1 MMKRFFARATKKH
14 TEVNPFFALLIILV
28 IATIFSNI
36 IPSGMYE
43 RLSVDGRMVVDPDSF
58 QYVDKHY
65 VGISDFF
72 LSFYQGFNN
81 AASLMAM
88 LFFAGG
94 AFGVVKRIGLLE
106 TAIKALAHKLK
117 HTSFY
122 VIAFILM
129 LAIGT
134 QVAFTSM
141 WELSVVIIP
150 MIVPLVL
157 ALGYDVVVGAGI
169 VMLAACAGFGA
180 AMTNPLFTAIA
191 HKLAELPIYSALGYR
206 AVCFG
211 VILFICYLYLMR
223 YAKKIK
229 KDPSKS
235 LMNGMNT
242 KYTAIKEEAVTFT
255 PALIRAGIAFLAVFA
270 FLLFGT
276 VRMGFD
282 FPQMAACFVAMT
294 FATGLA
300 YGSGLNEICDMMGEG
315 MKDLFYAAMVML
327 FARAIL
333 YILEEAMVVD
343 TIIAFL
349 ARLVVGKSSLITAN
363 LLLVMQTI
371 INFLIPS
378 GSGQAA
384 ITIPII
390 VPLADMGNVT
400 RQVACLASQFGDGF
414 SNFLY
419 PTNGS
424 LIAILMVAGIP
435 YKKWLRFFGPLF
447 LIIMAVC
454 MVFISIGVGIK
465 LGPF

>member
-1 MMKRFFARATKKH
+1 MVKRRMLNKQK
-14 TEVNPFFALLIILV
+14 EESQMNPFFALLVILV
-28 IATIFSNI
+28 IATLVANI
-36 IPSGMYE
+36 IPSGAYE
-43 RLSVDGRMVVDPDSF
+43 RITSDGRTIVNPGSF
-58 QYVDKHY
+58 EYVKKHY
-65 VGISDFF
+65 VGVSDFF

-106 TAIKALAHKLK
+106 TAIKSLAHKLK
-117 HTSFY
+117 HTSFHL
-122 VIAFILM
+122 VAFVLM
-129 LAIGT
+129 AAIGT

-150 MIVPLVL
+150 MVIPLVL
-157 ALGYDVVVGAGI
+157 ALGYDIMVGAGI

-206 AVCFG
+206 AVCFV
-211 VILFICYLYLMR
+211 VILLVCYLYLMR
-223 YAKKIK
+223 YASRIK
-229 KDPSKS
+229 RDPSKS
-235 LMNGMNT
+235 LVKGMNS
-242 KYTAIKEEAVTFT
+242 KYEAIQEEEVKFS
-255 PALIRAGIAFLAVFA
+255 PPLIRAGVAFLAVFL
-270 FLLFGT
+270 FLLYGT
-276 VRMGFD
+276 VQMGFD

-300 YGSGLNEICDMMGEG
+300 YGSGINEICDMMGEG

-333 YILEEAMVVD
+333 YILEEAMVID
-343 TIIAFL
+343 TIISFL
-349 ARLVVGKSSLITAN
+349 SKLVVGKSSLVTAN

-414 SNFLY
+414 SNFIY

-435 YKKWLRFFGPLF
+435 YKKWFRFFGPLF
-447 LIIMAVC
+447 LIIMGVCAVF
-454 MVFISIGVGIK
+454 VSIGVMIH

>member
-1 MMKRFFARATKKH
+1 MVKKLFAGRGGSK

-28 IATIFSNI
+28 IATIVANF
-36 IPSGMYE
+36 IPSGLYE
-43 RLSVDGRMVVDPDSF
+43 RITSDGRMIVDPNSF
-58 QYVDKHY
+58 RYVDKKY
-65 VGISDFF
+65 VGITDFF

-81 AASLMAM
+81 ASSLMAM

-106 TAIKALAHKLK
+106 TAIKSLAHKLK
-117 HTSFY
+117 NTSFY
-122 VIAFILM
+122 LIALVLM
-129 LAIGT
+129 VAIGT

-150 MIVPLVL
+150 MVVPLVL
-157 ALGYDVVVGAGI
+157 ALGYDVFVGAGI
-169 VMLAACAGFGA
+169 VMLSACAGFGA

-206 AVCFG
+206 AICF
-211 VILFICYLYLMR
+211 VTILLVCYLYLMR
-223 YAKKIK
+223 YAYKIK

-235 LMNGMNT
+235 LAKGLKS
-242 KYTAIKEEAVTFT
+242 KYTAIQEEEVKFT
-255 PALIRAGIAFLAVFA
+255 PALIRAGIAFLAVFI

-276 VRMGFD
+276 VKMGFD

-300 YGSGLNEICDMMGEG
+300 YGSGINDICDMMGEG

-333 YILEEAMVVD
+333 FILEESMVVD

-349 ARLVVGKSSLITAN
+349 SKLVVGKSSLVTAN
-363 LLLVMQTI
+363 LLMVMQTI

-447 LIIMAVC
+447 LIIMVTC
-454 MVFISIGVGIK
+454 MVFISIGVGIN

>member
-1 MMKRFFARATKKH
+1 MVKRFYTAKTKKQSQ
-14 TEVNPFFALLIILV
+14 VNPFLALLVILV
-28 IATIFSNI
+28 IATLVSNI
-36 IPSGMYE
+36 IPSGTYD
-43 RLSVDGRMVVDPDSF
+43 RLTVDGRMVVDPQSF
-58 QYVDKHY
+58 RYVSKKY
-65 VGISDFF
+65 VGITDFF

-106 TAIKALAHKLK
+106 TAIKSLAHKLK
-117 HTSFY
+117 NTSFY
-122 VIAFILM
+122 IIALILM

-150 MIVPLVL
+150 MVVPLVL

-191 HKLAELPIYSALGYR
+191 QKLAELPIYSALWYR
-206 AVCFG
+206 AICFI
-211 VILFICYLYLMR
+211 VILMLCYFYLMR
-223 YAKKIK
+223 YAARIK
-229 KDPSKS
+229 KDPSRRILIDS
-235 LMNGMNT
+235 EC
-242 KYTAIKEEAVTFT
+242 KYTAIQEEAVTFT
-255 PALIRAGIAFLAVFA
+255 PALIRAGIAFLAVFI
-270 FLLFGT
+270 FLLYGT

-282 FPQMAACFVAMT
+282 FAQMAACFVAMT

-300 YGSGLNEICDMMGEG
+300 YGSRLNDICDMMGEG

-343 TIIAFL
+343 TIISFL
-349 ARLVVGKSSLITAN
+349 SKLVVGKSSLLTAN
-363 LLLVMQTI
+363 LLLIMQTI

-390 VPLADMGNVT
+390 VPLADMGHVT

-414 SNFLY
+414 SNFIY

-435 YKKWLRFFGPLF
+435 YKKWIRFFGPLF
-447 LIIMAVC
+447 LIIMIACIIFV
-454 MVFISIGVGIK
+454 SIGVGIH

>member
-1 MMKRFFARATKKH
+1 
-14 TEVNPFFALLIILV
+14 
-28 IATIFSNI
+28 
-36 IPSGMYE
+36 
-43 RLSVDGRMVVDPDSF
+43 
-58 QYVDKHY
+58 
-65 VGISDFF
+65 
-72 LSFYQGFNN
+72 
-81 AASLMAM
+81 
-88 LFFAGG
+88 
-94 AFGVVKRIGLLE
+94 
-106 TAIKALAHKLK
+106 
-117 HTSFY
+117 
-122 VIAFILM
+122 
-129 LAIGT
+129 
-134 QVAFTSM
+134 
-141 WELSVVIIP
+141 
-150 MIVPLVL
+150 
-157 ALGYDVVVGAGI
+157 
-169 VMLAACAGFGA
+169 
-180 AMTNPLFTAIA
+180 
-191 HKLAELPIYSALGYR
+191 
-206 AVCFG
+206 
-211 VILFICYLYLMR
+211 
-223 YAKKIK
+223 
-229 KDPSKS
+229 
-235 LMNGMNT
+235 
-242 KYTAIKEEAVTFT
+242 
-255 PALIRAGIAFLAVFA
+255 
-270 FLLFGT
+270 
-276 VRMGFD
+276 
-282 FPQMAACFVAMT
+282 
-294 FATGLA
+294 
-300 YGSGLNEICDMMGEG
+300 MMGEG